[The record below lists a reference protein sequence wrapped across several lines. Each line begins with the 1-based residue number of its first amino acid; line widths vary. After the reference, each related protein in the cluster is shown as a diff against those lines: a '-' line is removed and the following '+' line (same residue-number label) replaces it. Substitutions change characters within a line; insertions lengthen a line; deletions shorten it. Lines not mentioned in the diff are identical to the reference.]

1 MSAVT
6 TSTIETRIP
15 SRLDRL
21 PWSAF
26 HKRVILGLGTVWILD
41 GLEVTIVGAVGA
53 RLTEAGS
60 GLGLSVSGVG
70 TAAAIYVFGACVGA
84 LFFGQLCDRFGRKK
98 LFMITLGVY
107 IVSTTVTAFSFAP
120 WFFYLARFFT
130 GAGIGGEYAA
140 INSAIDELIP
150 ARVRGRVDLIIN
162 GSFWLGSAAGSVA
175 ALLFLDTA
183 IFPKDLGWRL
193 AFGIGASLG
202 LAITVVRRKVPE
214 SPRWLFIHG
223 REEEAEQIVDGI
235 EHEITAETGQELA
248 AVSESITV
256 RQRKVIPFRE
266 IARVAF
272 RTYPKRSI
280 LCISLFVGQAF
291 LYNGVTF
298 NLGTL
303 MTGFFG
309 IGAAVVPVFLVIY
322 AVGNFLGPLTLG
334 RLFDTVGRKPMIA
347 FTYLGSA
354 AVSVVLA
361 VLFVSG
367 SLNADSFIAIV
378 VVVFFLASAGASA
391 AYLTASEIFPME
403 TRALAIAFFYA
414 IGTAVGGITGPLL
427 FGKLIATGHKGPVA
441 IAFLIGAAV
450 MALGGIAELLFG
462 VKAEG
467 QQLEHIAK
475 PLTAEDEE
483 PGRQADGQGEPE
495 TELSAHRAAA
505 RSEREQAEQQRAAA
519 AEHLA
524 TAHEQL
530 AGALA
535 GDPRAE
541 ERAAVERLLGEIAEL
556 SASAHDE
563 HALAGDE
570 HAAAEDERVAAEAKS
585 DRTNGHLVAAAL
597 ARAGAAEQR
606 ARAHEQDAEALSS
619 EHAIDAERHA
629 SLAAA
634 ARDRARAREQ
644 RALAQQCRGRG
655 ELDGGQESEV
665 DEARALAHDAWAQMH
680 DQLARANERRSER
693 DEPAAAEANRLAAAL
708 QERAQ
713 GAAYRV
719 EAAEHRTQANAE
731 GDRGEQASAEEL
743 RLRREEDAQRHA
755 TEQRIRARLDRR
767 REQERH
773 GLRRYRPGP
782 GRGPTSPIPAITSSL
797 ADPDLDNEI
806 QAIQRALDEHGPTE
820 RRELARLVG
829 ARYWGPGV
837 FSAALR
843 EALEEGD
850 IRRPSRTTFAARASQ
865 ADHESGGER

>member
-6 TSTIETRIP
+6 MSTIETRIP

-563 HALAGDE
+563 HALAEDE

-585 DRTNGHLVAAAL
+585 DGTNGHLVAAAL

-644 RALAQQCRGRG
+644 RALAQQCRARG
-655 ELDGGQESEV
+655 ELDSGQESEV

-680 DQLARANERRSER
+680 DQLAHANERRSER

-865 ADHESGGER
+865 AGHESGGER